1 MKLEDLKDAL
11 ADELKGGGYIRS
23 APVEAAFRAVDRHLF
38 VPEVEP
44 EAAYRNEVIP
54 LKVDGRTVESSASQ
68 PAIVA
73 TMLEQLGL
81 RPGQRVLEVGAGSGY
96 NAALM
101 AHVVGGRGRVVT
113 VEIEA
118 ALARRARERLA
129 AAGFGRVEVVHGDG
143 MLGYPEAAPY
153 DRVVL
158 TALARDV
165 APAWREQLRP
175 DGRLLLPLEV
185 LPGLQVCVAFE
196 PAGDH
201 LTGVSARWC
210 GFLRLRGP
218 LTDREEAGRMAGDI
232 ALGEEL
238 RRLRDESLESG
249 RAFPKWLRIRA
260 YTRGVRLAPASGGL
274 VVERRWTRFVLDR
287 REG

>member
-1 MKLEDLKDAL
+1 MTLEDLKNTLTDK
-11 ADELKGGGYIRS
+11 LKGGGYIRS
-23 APVEAAFRAVDRHLF
+23 TTVEAAFRAVPRHLF

-44 EAAYRNEVIP
+44 EAAYRDEFVP
-54 LKVDGRTVESSASQ
+54 LEAAGRTVESSASQ

-81 RPGQRVLEVGAGSGY
+81 RPEHRVLEVGAGSGY

-101 AHVVGGRGRVVT
+101 AHVVGEKGRVVT

-143 MLGYPEAAPY
+143 SLGHPGAAPY
-153 DRVVL
+153 DRVIL
-158 TALARDV
+158 TALARDI

-175 DGRLLLPLEV
+175 NGRLLLPLEI
-185 LPGLQVCVAFE
+185 LPDLQMCVAFE

-201 LTGVSARWC
+201 LAGVSARWC

-218 LTDREEAGRMAGDI
+218 LVGPEEDGSTAGDV

-238 RRLRDESLESG
+238 RRSRDESLKSG
-249 RAFPKWLRIRA
+249 RPFPGWLRIRA
-260 YTRGVRLAPASGGL
+260 YSRGSGHVSFPDSL
-274 VVERRWTRFVLDR
+274 VSERRWTRFVLDR
-287 REG
+287 R